1 MTLRLKG
8 EVELLAAGLF
18 MTVLFCVN
26 GGLIVEFMP
35 FTGVDSE
42 EVELTGHC

>member
-1 MTLRLKG
+1 M
-8 EVELLAAGLF
+8 LLAAELF
-18 MTVLFCVN
+18 ITVLFCVN
-26 GGLIVEFMP
+26 GELIVEFKP

>member
-8 EVELLAAGLF
+8 EVELLAAGFF

-26 GGLIVEFMP
+26 GELIGEFKP
-35 FTGVDSE
+35 LTGVDSE
-42 EVELTGHC
+42 ELELTGHC